1 MFRNHCTQW
10 RAGMGGPTGLD
21 YGPVYAALARMG
33 LSNEDHDC
41 MFADVQ
47 HMEYAAL
54 AQMKKDR
61 PDER

>member
-1 MFRNHCTQW
+1 
-10 RAGMGGPTGLD
+10 MGGPTGLD

-33 LSNEDHDC
+33 LSDEDHDC

-54 AQMKKDR
+54 AQMNKDR
-61 PDER
+61 TDDR